1 MRCPSA
7 TTEQRHIEN
16 PFYIYEQARSCV
28 RTTVRNLERAPHYA
42 LSAPSVS
49 PLMYQR
55 CANPN
60 AISPGV
66 IAMM

>member
-7 TTEQRHIEN
+7 TTEQRHFEN
-16 PFYIYEQARSCV
+16 PFDIYEQGRPCV
-28 RTTVRNLERAPHYA
+28 RTTVRNLERAPYYA

-55 CANPN
+55 CAKPN